1 MPKLLDV
8 QGLTKRFGGLTAVS
22 GVSFSVDKGEIFGV
36 IGPNGAGKTTLF
48 NVIAGHYRPSSGMVS
63 LSGRDITGHAGD
75 EIARRG
81 IARTFQAVHVFGAHT
96 VRENLRRAEV
106 LRLRNNPWAYFS
118 SRKAA
123 VASNRLSQ
131 VADFIG
137 IGSVLDLPAG
147 SLAYGLQKMLG
158 IGMAIMVTPKLLL
171 MDEPAAGLNSSEK
184 IEAGLLI
191 RRLRDEL
198 GITILLVEHDM
209 PLVMG
214 ACDRI
219 LVVNR
224 GEPLALGTPG
234 EIKADESVIDA
245 YLGEDYDFA

>member
-1 MPKLLDV
+1 MPELLEV
-8 QGLTKRFGGLTAVS
+8 RGLTKRFGGLTAVS
-22 GVSFSVDKGEIFGV
+22 KVSFSVSDGEIFGI

-48 NVIAGHYRPSSGMVS
+48 NVIAGHYRPTGGTVALGGHDISGHSS
-63 LSGRDITGHAGD
+63 D

-81 IARTFQAVHVFGAHT
+81 IARTFQAVHVFGTHT

-106 LRLRNNPWAYFS
+106 LRLRNSPRAYFS

-123 VASNRLSQ
+123 VEADRLGR
-131 VADFIG
+131 VAGFVGLGD
-137 IGSVLDLPAG
+137 VLGLPAG
-147 SLAYGLQKMLG
+147 GLAYGLQKMLG
-158 IGMAIMVTPKLLL
+158 IGMAIMAAPRLLL

-184 IEAGLLI
+184 KEAGLLI

-214 ACDRI
+214 TCDRI

-224 GEPLALGTPG
+224 GEPLALGTPAQV
-234 EIKADESVIDA
+234 KADASVIDA